1 MACQGGETPEIPL
14 RAWIGSNDFQDL
26 AAGQS
31 IELKLRLQKG
41 HRAWEPRSVELGIE
55 ACINGSL
62 SGHGHLLKE
71 AQDTDLPL
79 PLASCTGA
87 RLQYRLSPNEPVW
100 MKLLRPTLLT
110 LACLIAQPTLANDLP
125 ALGDSS
131 SGIVSPEQEHDL
143 GRAWLSLLRA
153 QVPQLSD
160 PLLKDFVERSV
171 YRLAESSQLQ
181 DRRLEF
187 VLLDSPQLNA
197 FAAPGGII
205 GVNGGLFLHA
215 QTEAE
220 YASVL
225 AHELAHLSQRHFAR
239 GLEEQKRMQLPM
251 MAAMLAGVV
260 AAAAGAGDAGIA
272 AIVSTQ
278 AAAIQAQRRF
288 SRQNEQEAD
297 RIGIV
302 NLERAGYDPRAM
314 PEMFNR
320 LMRQYR
326 YDQKPPEF
334 LLTHPVTESRIADTK
349 NRAEQYPAGGV
360 EDSLRYQLMRARAE
374 LKFENTPGV
383 TAKHFRALLAED
395 ASRDAAR
402 YGLALAQIKSG
413 QLEEAASNLKPLL
426 DKQPD
431 DATYNLAQIELDITA
446 NRLAAARERTQT
458 LLGLYPGS
466 YPVRQM
472 NIDLL
477 IKENKLQQ
485 AEQALDSLVDARP
498 KDPDVWYQ
506 VAEIRGLAGNIVG
519 LHEARAEYFALVG
532 DYDQAIEQ
540 LDFAKR
546 RSSNFQTAARID
558 ARQKALIEE
567 KRMVDEMLR

>member
-1 MACQGGETPEIPL
+1 
-14 RAWIGSNDFQDL
+14 
-26 AAGQS
+26 
-31 IELKLRLQKG
+31 
-41 HRAWEPRSVELGIE
+41 
-55 ACINGSL
+55 
-62 SGHGHLLKE
+62 
-71 AQDTDLPL
+71 
-79 PLASCTGA
+79 
-87 RLQYRLSPNEPVW
+87 
-100 MKLLRPTLLT
+100 MKLLPPTLLT
-110 LACLIAQPTLANDLP
+110 LACLLTTPAMTNELP
-125 ALGDSS
+125 SLGDSS
-131 SGIVSPEQEHDL
+131 SGIVSPEQEHQL
-143 GRAWLSLLRA
+143 GRAWLSLLRG
-153 QVPQLSD
+153 QVQQLSD
-160 PLLKDFVERSV
+160 PLVKDYLERSV
-171 YRLAESSQLQ
+171 YRLAETSQLQ

-205 GVNGGLFLHA
+205 GVNGGLFIHA

-239 GLEEQKRMQLPM
+239 GLEAQQRMQLPL

-297 RIGIV
+297 RIGLI

-314 PEMFNR
+314 PDMFGR

-334 LLTHPVTESRIADTK
+334 LLTHPVSESRIADTR
-349 NRAEQYPAGGV
+349 NRAEQYPDGGV
-360 EDSLRYQLMRARAE
+360 QDSLRYQLMRARIQ
-374 LKFENTPGV
+374 LKFESTPGLS
-383 TAKHFRALLAED
+383 AKRFRAMLSDDPGL
-395 ASRDAAR
+395 DAAR
-402 YGLALAQIKSG
+402 YGLALAQIASG
-413 QLEEAASNLKPLL
+413 QLEDAASNLQPLL
-426 DKQPD
+426 EKMPD

-446 NRLAAARERTQT
+446 NRLQAAQQRVER
-458 LLGLYPGS
+458 LLQLYPGS
-466 YPVRQM
+466 YPVRQA

-477 IKENKLQQ
+477 TKQNRLDQ
-485 AEQALDSLVDARP
+485 AERELDKLVEVRRN
-498 KDPDVWYQ
+498 DPDVWYQ
-506 VAEIRGLAGNIVG
+506 VSEIRGLTGNIVG
-519 LHEARAEYFALVG
+519 LHQARAEFFALVG

-546 RSSNFQTAARID
+546 RANNFQMSARID
-558 ARQKALIEE
+558 ARQKALADE
-567 KRMVDEMLR
+567 KRMIESMLR

>member
-1 MACQGGETPEIPL
+1 
-14 RAWIGSNDFQDL
+14 
-26 AAGQS
+26 
-31 IELKLRLQKG
+31 
-41 HRAWEPRSVELGIE
+41 
-55 ACINGSL
+55 
-62 SGHGHLLKE
+62 
-71 AQDTDLPL
+71 
-79 PLASCTGA
+79 
-87 RLQYRLSPNEPVW
+87 

-110 LACLIAQPTLANDLP
+110 LACLIGQPAMANDLP
-125 ALGDSS
+125 SLGDSS
-131 SGIVSPEQEHDL
+131 SGIVSPEQEHQL
-143 GRAWLSLLRA
+143 GRAWLSLLRG

-160 PLLKDFVERSV
+160 ALLKDHLERSV
-171 YRLAESSQLQ
+171 YRLAETSQLQ
-181 DRRLEF
+181 DRRLAF

-205 GVNGGLFLHA
+205 GVNGGLYLHA

-239 GLEEQKRMQLPM
+239 GLEAQKRMQLPL

-314 PEMFNR
+314 PQMFSR

-334 LLTHPVTESRIADTK
+334 LLTHPVTESRIADTN
-349 NRAEQYPAGGV
+349 NRAEQYPDGGV
-360 EDSLRYQLMRARAE
+360 KDSLRYQLMRARVD
-374 LKFENTPGV
+374 LKFESTPGV
-383 TAKHFRALLAED
+383 SAKRFRAMLAED
-395 ASRDAAR
+395 QELDAAR

-413 QLEEAASNLKPLL
+413 QLPDAAKELEPLL
-426 DKQPD
+426 AKEPEN
-431 DATYNLAQIELDITA
+431 AIYNLAQVELDITA
-446 NRLAAARERTQT
+446 NRLAAARKRTQR
-458 LLGLYPGS
+458 LLQLYPGS
-466 YPVRQM
+466 YPVRQTH
-472 NIDLL
+472 IDLL
-477 IKENKLQQ
+477 IKENKLQE
-485 AEQALDSLVDARP
+485 AERELDKLVEARS
-498 KDPDVWYQ
+498 KDPDIWYQ
-506 VAEIRGLAGNIVG
+506 VSEIRGLTGNIIG
-519 LHEARAEYFALVG
+519 LHQGRAEYFALVG

-546 RSSNFQTAARID
+546 RSDNFQAAARID
-558 ARQKALIEE
+558 ARQKALMDE
-567 KRMVDEMLR
+567 KRMVEEMLR

>member
-1 MACQGGETPEIPL
+1 
-14 RAWIGSNDFQDL
+14 
-26 AAGQS
+26 
-31 IELKLRLQKG
+31 
-41 HRAWEPRSVELGIE
+41 
-55 ACINGSL
+55 
-62 SGHGHLLKE
+62 
-71 AQDTDLPL
+71 
-79 PLASCTGA
+79 
-87 RLQYRLSPNEPVW
+87 

-110 LACLIAQPTLANDLP
+110 LACLLTTPAMTNELP
-125 ALGDSS
+125 SLGDSS
-131 SGIVSPEQEHDL
+131 SGIVSPEQEHQL
-143 GRAWLSLLRA
+143 GRAWLSLLRG
-153 QVPQLSD
+153 QVQQLSD
-160 PLLKDFVERSV
+160 PLVKDYLERSV
-171 YRLAESSQLQ
+171 YRLAETSQLQ

-205 GVNGGLFLHA
+205 GVNGGLFIHA

-239 GLEEQKRMQLPM
+239 GLEAQQRMQLPL

-297 RIGIV
+297 RIGLI

-314 PEMFNR
+314 PDMFGR

-334 LLTHPVTESRIADTK
+334 LLTHPVSESRIADTR
-349 NRAEQYPAGGV
+349 NRAEQYPDGGV
-360 EDSLRYQLMRARAE
+360 QDSLRYQLMRARIQ
-374 LKFENTPGV
+374 LKFESTPGLS
-383 TAKHFRALLAED
+383 AKRFRAMLSDDPGL
-395 ASRDAAR
+395 DAAR
-402 YGLALAQIKSG
+402 YGLALAQIASG
-413 QLEEAASNLKPLL
+413 QLEDAASNLQPLL
-426 DKQPD
+426 ERMPD

-446 NRLAAARERTQT
+446 NRLQAAQQRVER
-458 LLGLYPGS
+458 LLQLYPGS
-466 YPVRQM
+466 YPVRQA

-477 IKENKLQQ
+477 SKQNRLDQ
-485 AEQALDSLVDARP
+485 AERELDKLVEVRRN
-498 KDPDVWYQ
+498 DPDVWYQ
-506 VAEIRGLAGNIVG
+506 VSEIRGLTGNIVG
-519 LHEARAEYFALVG
+519 LHQARAEFFALVG

-546 RSSNFQTAARID
+546 RANNFQMSARID
-558 ARQKALIEE
+558 ARQKALADE
-567 KRMVDEMLR
+567 KRMIESMLR

>member
-1 MACQGGETPEIPL
+1 
-14 RAWIGSNDFQDL
+14 
-26 AAGQS
+26 
-31 IELKLRLQKG
+31 
-41 HRAWEPRSVELGIE
+41 
-55 ACINGSL
+55 
-62 SGHGHLLKE
+62 
-71 AQDTDLPL
+71 
-79 PLASCTGA
+79 
-87 RLQYRLSPNEPVW
+87 

-110 LACLIAQPTLANDLP
+110 LACLLTTPAMTNELP
-125 ALGDSS
+125 SLGDSS
-131 SGIVSPEQEHDL
+131 SGIVSPEQEHQL
-143 GRAWLSLLRA
+143 GRAWLSLLRG
-153 QVPQLSD
+153 QVQQLSD
-160 PLLKDFVERSV
+160 PLVKDYLERSV
-171 YRLAESSQLQ
+171 YRLAETSQLQ

-205 GVNGGLFLHA
+205 GVNGGLFIHA

-239 GLEEQKRMQLPM
+239 GLEAQQRMQLPL

-297 RIGIV
+297 RIGLI

-314 PEMFNR
+314 PDMFGR

-334 LLTHPVTESRIADTK
+334 LLTHPVSESRIADTR
-349 NRAEQYPAGGV
+349 NRAEQYPDGGV
-360 EDSLRYQLMRARAE
+360 QDSLRYQLMRARIQ
-374 LKFENTPGV
+374 LKFESTPGLS
-383 TAKHFRALLAED
+383 AKRFRAMLSDDPGL
-395 ASRDAAR
+395 DAAR
-402 YGLALAQIKSG
+402 YGLALAQIASG
-413 QLEEAASNLKPLL
+413 QLEDAASNLQPLL
-426 DKQPD
+426 EKMPD

-446 NRLAAARERTQT
+446 NRLQAAQQRVER
-458 LLGLYPGS
+458 LLQLYPGS
-466 YPVRQM
+466 YPVRQA

-477 IKENKLQQ
+477 SKQNRLDQ
-485 AEQALDSLVDARP
+485 AERELDKLVEVRRN
-498 KDPDVWYQ
+498 DPDVWYQ
-506 VAEIRGLAGNIVG
+506 VSEIRGLTGNIVG
-519 LHEARAEYFALVG
+519 LHQARAEFFALVG

-546 RSSNFQTAARID
+546 RANNFQMSARID
-558 ARQKALIEE
+558 ARQKALADE
-567 KRMVDEMLR
+567 KRMIESMLR

>member
-1 MACQGGETPEIPL
+1 
-14 RAWIGSNDFQDL
+14 
-26 AAGQS
+26 
-31 IELKLRLQKG
+31 
-41 HRAWEPRSVELGIE
+41 
-55 ACINGSL
+55 
-62 SGHGHLLKE
+62 
-71 AQDTDLPL
+71 
-79 PLASCTGA
+79 
-87 RLQYRLSPNEPVW
+87 

-110 LACLIAQPTLANDLP
+110 LACLLGQPAMANDLP
-125 ALGDSS
+125 SLGDSS
-131 SGIVSPEQEHDL
+131 SGIVSPEQEHQL
-143 GRAWLSLLRA
+143 GRAWLSLLRG

-160 PLLKDFVERSV
+160 PQLKDFLERSV
-171 YRLAESSQLQ
+171 YRLAETSQLQ

-187 VLLDSPQLNA
+187 VLLDSKELNA

-239 GLEEQKRMQLPM
+239 GLEAQKRMQLPL

-272 AIVSTQ
+272 AIVSSQ

-297 RIGIV
+297 RIGIL

-314 PEMFNR
+314 PDMFSR

-334 LLTHPVTESRIADTK
+334 LLTHPVTESRIADTR
-349 NRAEQYPAGGV
+349 NRAEQYANNGV
-360 EDSLRYQLMRARAE
+360 EDSLRYQLMRARTD
-374 LKFENTPGV
+374 LKFENTPGLS
-383 TAKHFRALLAED
+383 AKRFRAMLNDDGTL
-395 ASRDAAR
+395 DAAR

-413 QLEEAASNLKPLL
+413 QLEDAGANLQTLVAKEPDEAA
-426 DKQPD
+426 
-431 DATYNLAQIELDITA
+431 YNLAQIELDITA
-446 NRLAAARERTQT
+446 NRLAAARQRTQR
-458 LLGLYPGS
+458 LLELYPGS
-466 YPVRQM
+466 YPVRQTH
-472 NIDLL
+472 IDLL
-477 IKENKLQQ
+477 MKEGKQQ
-485 AEQALDSLVDARP
+485 DAERELDRLVEARP
-498 KDPDVWYQ
+498 KDPDIWYQ
-506 VAEIRGLAGNIVG
+506 VAEIRGLTGNIVG
-519 LHEARAEYFALVG
+519 LHEGRAEYFALVG

-558 ARQKALIEE
+558 ARQQQLMEE
-567 KRMVDEMLR
+567 KRMVEEMLR